1 MIVKTPY
8 RRLQE
13 ENVSIKKRNKELE
26 EISKSHQKQVG
37 DLISDLKDKE
47 QIILLQ
53 RENHKGEIEKQN
65 SLITYLKSEIDDL
78 NKLSQLLKHSNY
90 LDNADENTYAEVRD
104 IVEVNYVP

>member
-13 ENVSIKKRNKELE
+13 RNKELE
-26 EISKSHQKQVG
+26 EISKAHQKQVG

-47 QIILLQ
+47 TIILLQ
-53 RENHKGEIEKQN
+53 KENHKREIEKQN

-90 LDNADENTYAEVRD
+90 LDNADEKTYKKVRD

>member
-1 MIVKTPY
+1 MTATTPY

-13 ENVSIKKRNKELE
+13 RNKELE
-26 EISKSHQKQVG
+26 EISKAHQKQVG

-47 QIILLQ
+47 TIILLQ
-53 RENHKGEIEKQN
+53 KENHKREIEKQN

-90 LDNADENTYAEVRD
+90 LEVADENIYKEVRD

>member
-1 MIVKTPY
+1 MTATTPY

-13 ENVSIKKRNKELE
+13 RNKELE
-26 EISKSHQKQVG
+26 EISKAHQKQVG

-53 RENHKGEIEKQN
+53 KENHKREIEKQN

-90 LDNADENTYAEVRD
+90 LDNADENTYAKVRD

>member
-13 ENVSIKKRNKELE
+13 RNKELE
-26 EISKSHQKQVG
+26 EISKAHQKQVG
-37 DLISDLKDKE
+37 DLISEIKDKE
-47 QIILLQ
+47 TIILLQ
-53 RENHKGEIEKQN
+53 RENHKRELEKQK

-90 LDNADENTYAEVRD
+90 LDNADEKTYKKVRD

>member
-1 MIVKTPY
+1 MATTPY
-8 RRLQE
+8 RKLQE
-13 ENVSIKKRNKELE
+13 RVKELE
-26 EISKSHQKQVG
+26 DISKVHQKQVG
-37 DLISDLKDKE
+37 DLISELKDKE

-53 RENHKGEIEKQN
+53 RENHKRELEKQK

>member
-1 MIVKTPY
+1 MTATTPY

-13 ENVSIKKRNKELE
+13 RNKELE

-47 QIILLQ
+47 TIILLQ
-53 RENHKGEIEKQN
+53 KENHKREIEKQN

-90 LDNADENTYAEVRD
+90 LEVADENIYKEVRD

>member
-1 MIVKTPY
+1 MTAMTPY

-13 ENVSIKKRNKELE
+13 RNKELE
-26 EISKSHQKQVG
+26 EISKAHQKQVG
-37 DLISDLKDKE
+37 DLISDLNDKE
-47 QIILLQ
+47 TIILLQ
-53 RENHKGEIEKQN
+53 KENHKREIEKQN

>member
-1 MIVKTPY
+1 MTATTPY
-8 RRLQE
+8 SKLQA
-13 ENVSIKKRNKELE
+13 RNQALE
-26 EISKSHQKQVG
+26 EISKAHQKQVG
-37 DLISDLKDKE
+37 DLISEIKDKE
-47 QIILLQ
+47 TIILLQ
-53 RENHKGEIEKQN
+53 RENHKRELEKQK